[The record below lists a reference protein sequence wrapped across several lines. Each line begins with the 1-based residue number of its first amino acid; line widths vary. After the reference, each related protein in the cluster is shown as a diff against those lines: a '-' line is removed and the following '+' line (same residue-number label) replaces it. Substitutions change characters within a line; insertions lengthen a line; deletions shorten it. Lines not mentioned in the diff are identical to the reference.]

1 MNEVNGNSFKDVYP
15 KMLFANDDILL
26 RQVQKQRKKQDS
38 KERQKKGKRK
48 VA

>member
-15 KMLFANDDILL
+15 KMLFANDEILL
-26 RQVQKQRKKQDS
+26 RQVQKQRKKTSS
-38 KERQKKGKRK
+38 KERPKKGRRK